1 MKGFP
6 MRERRF
12 SVFVLTTVTMMG
24 LVAGGASADS
34 LFTAAVQQD
43 GDLIKEK
50 HQRFKPGDIVTVL
63 IQETID
69 ANIQADTKTKKDVN
83 VEAQTPAAA
92 NTFFVSQ
99 NSIEPVNAAKLPNWS
114 TETQNETKNTGREL
128 RRSVLK
134 TTVSCTVTEVFP
146 NGTIAL
152 QGSRTVA
159 INREDSILNVSGV
172 ARARDVAVD
181 NTIPSAKLAN
191 ASITLRGKGSLW
203 NNQRRGWLTRA
214 LDWISPF

>member
-1 MKGFP
+1 MDTS
-6 MRERRF
+6 RF
-12 SVFVLTTVTMMG
+12 GRSV
-24 LVAGGASADS
+24 VAAVVALELIFGWADADS

-63 IQETID
+63 VQETID
-69 ANIQADTKTKKDVN
+69 ANIQADTKTKKDVS
-83 VEAQTPAAA
+83 VEAQTPASA
-92 NTFFVSQ
+92 NTFFVSPQ
-99 NSIEPVNAAKLPNWS
+99 SIEPVNAAKLPNWS

-128 RRSVLK
+128 RRSVLR

-159 INREDSILNVSGV
+159 INREDSMLMVSGI